1 MLIRSE
7 KSHKENNYLEY
18 INKVTNNEIHNKT
31 NDIRKEFVDVS
42 PYLEKEKLEKIR
54 KRLYEIEK
62 MTQITSSEKTR
73 LLIKQTKIS
82 TDLRSE
88 RKKMISD
95 YNDDNYTNLQ
105 DIE

>member
-1 MLIRSE
+1 
-7 KSHKENNYLEY
+7 
-18 INKVTNNEIHNKT
+18 
-31 NDIRKEFVDVS
+31 
-42 PYLEKEKLEKIR
+42 
-54 KRLYEIEK
+54 
-62 MTQITSSEKTR
+62 MTQITRSEKTR
-73 LLIKQTKIS
+73 LLIEETKIS